1 MSMNF
6 FIGDTT
12 GSITVD
18 VYQTRTQDTEMI
30 LGGKLQSLRGQA
42 ALDAVHRYFELMR
55 DRARQSQYYYKRLS
69 ALGKLQLEDWM
80 LDSQMQ
86 DCQDHIDQITRFVNF
101 VGVENLQVGYM

>member
-6 FIGDTT
+6 LIEDTT
-12 GSITVD
+12 GAVKVD

-30 LGGKLQSLRGQA
+30 LGGRLQYLRGQA

-55 DRARQSQYYYKRLS
+55 ERTRQSQDYYKKLG
-69 ALGKLQLEDWM
+69 AEGKLQLEDWM
-80 LDSQMQ
+80 LDSKMQ
-86 DCQDHIDQITRFVNF
+86 DCEDHIDEITRFVNF